1 MNKAS
6 ISDIILYSIQYF
18 GIIILLLCSVIFL
31 NVSGEISAIL
41 TGCGYI
47 VYSVSQ
53 AIRVRGKSSLSIA
66 VFGLVILALGVVTY
80 LFVIGTPTIDTII
93 GFVMK
98 CLSGISILII
108 TAVQPLI
115 DYSKRFDIKISLRK
129 LVNWAYLL
137 MPLLII
143 AGAAL
148 TIFVQFLSDFKF
160 YVITII
166 GCGIWLALTVYTV
179 YLMITHEYDDS
190 LLETE
195 RAIFR
200 YISRN
205 K

>member
-80 LFVIGTPTIDTII
+80 V
-93 GFVMK
+93 
-98 CLSGISILII
+98 GI
-108 TAVQPLI
+108 
-115 DYSKRFDIKISLRK
+115 
-129 LVNWAYLL
+129 YLN
-137 MPLLII
+137 
-143 AGAAL
+143 G
-148 TIFVQFLSDFKF
+148 K
-160 YVITII
+160 
-166 GCGIWLALTVYTV
+166 
-179 YLMITHEYDDS
+179 
-190 LLETE
+190 
-195 RAIFR
+195 
-200 YISRN
+200 
-205 K
+205 